1 MAEISLLLR
10 KEIIFAYGESRK
22 NLNDTVRRYSN
33 EDFTKFKVQRVIN
46 LFEDTGSVRELNRVR
61 TKYVTENE

>member
-61 TKYVTENE
+61 TKYVTGNE